1 MLREIIQKEVS
12 AVKHVVHAVRERI
25 HPTIVMKREE
35 FVRSLDDLGQSPE
48 DVEWEAQPHAQ
59 YSSSAAP

>member
-1 MLREIIQKEVS
+1 MLREMIEKEVS

-25 HPTIVMKREE
+25 HPTTVMKREE

-48 DVEWEAQPHAQ
+48 DAEWRLQPHEQ
-59 YSSSAAP
+59 YPSSSAP